1 MNNTSRNRRGRRL
14 LSAAL
19 TFSLVLGQA
28 QPALAQAAAPAAA
41 PVLTLPSADGLA
53 MPKLDF
59 TADPQIV
66 SDYDKYFYFHRADT
80 TFAESYAD
88 IRECDALASGS
99 RIYVGADAGSVA
111 AASVNYGAL
120 AGGIGGVI
128 GSVIADAIFGS
139 AARRKERRIKMR
151 NCMGFK
157 GYQRYGLAKDLW
169 EPFNF
174 QEGNGR
180 KKEEV
185 RDRAMRLQALVASGP
200 APKQEV
206 LPK

>member
-1 MNNTSRNRRGRRL
+1 L
-14 LSAAL
+14 LSAIL
-19 TFSLVLGQA
+19 TTALVLPQGAPVMA
-28 QPALAQAAAPAAA
+28 QTAPAAPAVAA
-41 PVLTLPSADGLA
+41 VSADGLE

-59 TADPQIV
+59 TATPEIE

-80 TFAESYAD
+80 TFTEAYTD

-99 RIYVGADAGSVA
+99 RIYLGGDNAFMSSAVAQYGLGGAIGGALGSV
-111 AASVNYGAL
+111 L
-120 AGGIGGVI
+120 
-128 GSVIADAIFGS
+128 ADAIFG
-139 AARRKERRIKMR
+139 AAQRRKERRVKMR

-169 EPFNF
+169 ESFNF

-180 KKEEV
+180 KKEEE
-185 RDRAMRLQALVASGP
+185 RDRKIRLQAMVASGP
-200 APKQEV
+200 APKQEA

>member
-1 MNNTSRNRRGRRL
+1 MNTITSTTARRRL
-14 LSAAL
+14 LSAMLCAAL
-19 TFSLVLGQA
+19 ILPQA
-28 QPALAQAAAPAAA
+28 EPALAQAAGPAAA
-41 PVLTLPSADGLA
+41 EVSAEGFE

-59 TADPQIV
+59 TATPEIT
-66 SDYDKYFYFHRADT
+66 SDYEKYFYFQRPDT
-80 TFAESYAD
+80 SFAEAYSD

-99 RIYVGADAGSVA
+99 RIYMGGDSSMMTSAITQYGLGGA
-111 AASVNYGAL
+111 
-120 AGGIGGVI
+120 IGGAI
-128 GSVIADAIFGS
+128 GSAIADAIFGS

-157 GYQRYGLAKDLW
+157 GYQRYGLTKELW

-185 RDRAMRLQALVASGP
+185 RDRKMRQQASVASGP
-200 APKQEV
+200 TPKQEA
-206 LPK
+206 LAK